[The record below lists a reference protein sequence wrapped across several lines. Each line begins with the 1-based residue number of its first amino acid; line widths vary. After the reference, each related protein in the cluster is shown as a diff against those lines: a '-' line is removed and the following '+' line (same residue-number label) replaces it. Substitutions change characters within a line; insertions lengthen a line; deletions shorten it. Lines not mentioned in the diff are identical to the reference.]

1 MNKSG
6 LEPFSY
12 LSFDEQFS
20 GIGQVLTEVKGCISG
35 LVFTYFCLMS
45 RIIEILKEG

>member
-12 LSFDEQFS
+12 LSFNEQFS
-20 GIGQVLTEVKGCISG
+20 GIGQELHEV
-35 LVFTYFCLMS
+35 
-45 RIIEILKEG
+45 